1 MFLLDTNI
9 ISELIKKQPNPYLF
23 TDDCLLTCACRLKR
37 SAPSPQ
43 YGFAPR
49 SELSSSYK
57 PDVLDIQH
65 IFFRIRSLH
74 KPEAFVV
81 PVRIVRPNL
90 PVIYPHGDLD
100 PFPRPGPPAAVQET
114 QDAVLPLVQGV
125 QEIPRL
131 DGIELH
137 RRKTVH
143 SSDTE
148 ERPLV
153 QAWTVGEP
161 KGQAEGSLK

>member
-1 MFLLDTNI
+1 MI
-9 ISELIKKQPNPYLF
+9 
-23 TDDCLLTCACRLKR
+23 A
-37 SAPSPQ
+37 
-43 YGFAPR
+43 
-49 SELSSSYK
+49 
-57 PDVLDIQH
+57 
-65 IFFRIRSLH
+65 
-74 KPEAFVV
+74 
-81 PVRIVRPNL
+81 
-90 PVIYPHGDLD
+90 D

-143 SSDTE
+143 SSETE
-148 ERPLV
+148 ERPFV